1 MLVGVASP
9 SAVPL
14 ASRLRKGETMYEKF
28 KKKLEKI
35 LDFYSIVNDRE
46 AIMKD
51 LSEVVNEAYDMGC
64 EDAKEDY

>member
-1 MLVGVASP
+1 
-9 SAVPL
+9 
-14 ASRLRKGETMYEKF
+14 MYEKF

-51 LSEVVNEAYDMGC
+51 LSEVVNEAYEKGRCDGMEEADSYYGEQDGEW
-64 EDAKEDY
+64 ED

>member
-1 MLVGVASP
+1 
-9 SAVPL
+9 
-14 ASRLRKGETMYEKF
+14 MYEKF

-64 EDAKEDY
+64 EDAHDDWDD

>member
-1 MLVGVASP
+1 
-9 SAVPL
+9 
-14 ASRLRKGETMYEKF
+14 MYEKF

-51 LSEVVNEAYDMGC
+51 LSEVVNEAYEKGC
-64 EDAKEDY
+64 EDAEEYY

>member
-1 MLVGVASP
+1 
-9 SAVPL
+9 
-14 ASRLRKGETMYEKF
+14 MYEKF

-51 LSEVVNEAYDMGC
+51 LSEVVNEAYEKGR
-64 EDAKEDY
+64 EDAEEYY

>member
-1 MLVGVASP
+1 
-9 SAVPL
+9 
-14 ASRLRKGETMYEKF
+14 MYEKF

-35 LDFYSIVNDRE
+35 LDFYSIVKDRE

-51 LSEVVNEAYDMGC
+51 LSEVVNEAYEKGC

>member
-1 MLVGVASP
+1 
-9 SAVPL
+9 
-14 ASRLRKGETMYEKF
+14 MYEKF

-51 LSEVVNEAYDMGC
+51 LFEVVNEAYDKGY
-64 EDAKEDY
+64 EDAKNDWDD